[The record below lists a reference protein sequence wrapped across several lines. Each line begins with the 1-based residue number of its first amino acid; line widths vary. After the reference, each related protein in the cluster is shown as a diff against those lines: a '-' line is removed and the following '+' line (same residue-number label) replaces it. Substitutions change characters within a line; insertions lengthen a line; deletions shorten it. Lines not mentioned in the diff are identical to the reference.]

1 MKNEMTKR
9 EYGIDLL
16 RMLAM
21 LMVCLLHVLRQ
32 SGALNIAQGGAE
44 FTVVWLLECA
54 AYCAVNCY
62 ALISGYVGVCA
73 NFKYRRI
80 VKLWLQVTFYTLVIS
95 ALFCVFSPEL
105 AGPIDCVKA
114 LFPVL
119 EREYWYFTAYFG
131 LFFFMPYINKLMCS
145 LSARQ
150 LERLAATTVVLMSLL
165 PALIQKD
172 SFFVNGGYTFLW
184 LAVLYILGGCA
195 RLADWKS
202 RVSAKAALLGYL
214 LCALITWADRVYLSG
229 KCIRLAGYSFYEFGA
244 LTSYA
249 SPTVLFCA
257 MFLLLAF
264 ANMKIEKSLSVKL
277 ISVLSPAAFGVY
289 LIHTNRF
296 VFTYTMKDVFG
307 FVSALPAAKLVLCAL
322 GCALAIYLVCTV
334 LDILRIKLFKLLKI
348 PALVDRA
355 ADKISKNTIKV

>member
-1 MKNEMTKR
+1 MMVKR

-21 LMVCLLHVLRQ
+21 FMVCLLHVLRQ
-32 SGALNIAQGGAE
+32 SGALDIAQGTTE
-44 FTVVWLLECA
+44 STVVWLLECA

-62 ALISGYVGVCA
+62 ALISGYVGVNA
-73 NFKYRRI
+73 GFKYRRI
-80 VKLWLQVTFYTLVIS
+80 VKLWLQVTFYTLIIS

-105 AGPIDCVKA
+105 ARPIDCVKA

-131 LFFFMPYINKLMCS
+131 LFFFMPYINRLLRS
-145 LSARQ
+145 LDTRQ
-150 LERLAATTVVLMSLL
+150 LELLGATTVVLMSLL

-184 LAVLYILGGCA
+184 LMVLYILGGCA

-202 RVSAKAALLGYL
+202 RISVKAAVIGYV
-214 LCALITWADRVYLSG
+214 LCALITWADKAYLAG
-229 KCIRLAGYSFYEFGA
+229 KCVRIAGYSFYEFGA

-257 MFLLLAF
+257 VFLLLAF
-264 ANMKIEKSLSVKL
+264 AGMKLQKPISVKL
-277 ISVLSPAAFGVY
+277 ISTLSPAAFGVY

-296 VFTYTMKDVFG
+296 VFTYTMRDIFG
-307 FVSALPAAKLVLCAL
+307 FVSALPAGKLLLCAI
-322 GCALAIYLVCTV
+322 GGALAIYIVCTFID
-334 LDILRIKLFKLLKI
+334 LLRIKLFKLLKI
-348 PALVDRA
+348 PALVDRI
-355 ADKISKNTIKV
+355 ADRFSKNTIKV